1 LCNCLCALQVDVN
14 EMGNGGTPLDAALA
28 SGNEA
33 TVALLKRKG
42 GRTAGDIAAEREL

>member
-1 LCNCLCALQVDVN
+1 LCALQVDVN
-14 EMGNGGTPLDAALA
+14 EMCNGGTPLDAALG

-33 TVALLKRKG
+33 TVALLKSKG